1 MTSGI
6 YKITNK
12 VNNNS
17 YIGLSK
23 NIEKRWSDHKGHMNG
38 SRQDCID
45 KVLYKAMRKYGVDNF
60 EMEILEEC
68 EENKLIEREIY
79 WINYYD
85 TFKNRRHYNSTPG
98 GDLAGPNSI
107 KQGEDHGMAKLTEK
121 EVVFC
126 RKCYKEGKRSRD
138 IYTKY
143 FADKVKY
150 SGFLRMW
157 HGKTW
162 KHIQPEVFNENPHKA
177 KYTETDCEI
186 ITALF
191 KESGL
196 SLSKFVKTEECYVG
210 YGTAWKMV
218 NEPTFYKDKN

>member
-1 MTSGI
+1 
-6 YKITNK
+6 
-12 VNNNS
+12 
-17 YIGLSK
+17 
-23 NIEKRWSDHKGHMNG
+23 
-38 SRQDCID
+38 
-45 KVLYKAMRKYGVDNF
+45 
-60 EMEILEEC
+60 
-68 EENKLIEREIY
+68 
-79 WINYYD
+79 
-85 TFKNRRHYNSTPG
+85 
-98 GDLAGPNSI
+98 
-107 KQGEDHGMAKLTEK
+107 
-121 EVVFC
+121 
-126 RKCYKEGKRSRD
+126 
-138 IYTKY
+138 
-143 FADKVKY
+143 
-150 SGFLRMW
+150 MW